1 MKTTQCSYPGQILSF
16 VNSLWDVWFHSGE
29 NKKPFTCDNH
39 HGLLQYKNGLLRQNL
54 VNWSTTINSG
64 HFPAD
69 QEQKLANSGQN
80 KQNLVYITKK
90 MVCLTNMILASRA
103 IWRMGEYPLGLHKD
117 SHGFIYTPGS
127 KGSPEVT
134 LREPRG
140 SPEGTPQGSSK
151 VALREPPR

>member
-1 MKTTQCSYPGQILSF
+1 MEIY
-16 VNSLWDVWFHSGE
+16 VAGE
-29 NKKPFTCDNH
+29 NKKPFTGDNH

-117 SHGFIYTPGS
+117 SHGFIYTPGFIS
-127 KGSPEVT
+127 AWPDTILWLLQKRAGALCLNKRSDT
-134 LREPRG
+134 RG
-140 SPEGTPQGSSK
+140 YTRDNIPSNSWLGFLP
-151 VALREPPR
+151 